1 MESKIRFLR
10 RKPFVTV
17 YREVAQDGRLSLE
30 TRGLFVLMASLP
42 ENWQYTVSGL
52 AKQAGCGKDRLHRML
67 GELERVGYLVREQA
81 HDAGG
86 KFTGNLYIL
95 QDEAPMAEEN
105 GSAGEISAP
114 APLSGKPDN
123 GAQEREP
130 LSENTDDGLSRQ
142 REKPL
147 TVFPT
152 EHKKIDRLEDIP
164 PYSPPTGGRARRKKA
179 QDKPSVPT
187 WKPER
192 FAAFWAAYPNGKA
205 KKRAAVAWDK
215 LKPDDALLRQMGLG
229 LKRALAS
236 ADWQK
241 DGGRYIP
248 MASTWLNGRRW
259 EDEDKP
265 APSARPDRPRQQR
278 PFHTEIIDGEEVV
291 IFDDAQTT

>member
-1 MESKIRFLR
+1 MESKICFLR

-52 AKQAGCGKDRLHRML
+52 AKQAGCGKDRLRRML

-95 QDEAPMAEEN
+95 QDEAPVAEES
-105 GSAGEISAP
+105 GSTGETAAP

-123 GAQEREP
+123 GEQEREP
-130 LSENTDDGLSRQ
+130 LSENTDDGLNRQ

-164 PYSPPTGGRARRKKA
+164 PYSPPRGDVPEGKKHRTSPRPPPGSRSALRPFGRPIPTGRRKSGL
-179 QDKPSVPT
+179 PPRGTSSSRTTPCCG
-187 WKPER
+187 R
-192 FAAFWAAYPNGKA
+192 WAWA
-205 KKRAAVAWDK
+205 
-215 LKPDDALLRQMGLG
+215 
-229 LKRALAS
+229 
-236 ADWQK
+236 
-241 DGGRYIP
+241 
-248 MASTWLNGRRW
+248 
-259 EDEDKP
+259 
-265 APSARPDRPRQQR
+265 
-278 PFHTEIIDGEEVV
+278 
-291 IFDDAQTT
+291 

>member
-1 MESKIRFLR
+1 
-10 RKPFVTV
+10 
-17 YREVAQDGRLSLE
+17 
-30 TRGLFVLMASLP
+30 
-42 ENWQYTVSGL
+42 
-52 AKQAGCGKDRLHRML
+52 
-67 GELERVGYLVREQA
+67 
-81 HDAGG
+81 
-86 KFTGNLYIL
+86 
-95 QDEAPMAEEN
+95 MAEEN

-147 TVFPT
+147 TVFPA

-164 PYSPPTGGRARRKKA
+164 PYSPPTGGRARRENA
-179 QDKPSVPT
+179 QDKPSAPT

-192 FAAFWAAYPNGKA
+192 FAAFWTAYPNGKA
-205 KKRAAVAWDK
+205 KKRAAAAWDK

-265 APSARPDRPRQQR
+265 APAARVDRPRQQR

-291 IFDDAQTT
+291 VFDDDQTT

>member
-52 AKQAGCGKDRLHRML
+52 AKQAGCGKDRLRRML

-142 REKPL
+142 REK
-147 TVFPT
+147 
-152 EHKKIDRLEDIP
+152 
-164 PYSPPTGGRARRKKA
+164 
-179 QDKPSVPT
+179 
-187 WKPER
+187 
-192 FAAFWAAYPNGKA
+192 
-205 KKRAAVAWDK
+205 
-215 LKPDDALLRQMGLG
+215 
-229 LKRALAS
+229 
-236 ADWQK
+236 
-241 DGGRYIP
+241 
-248 MASTWLNGRRW
+248 
-259 EDEDKP
+259 
-265 APSARPDRPRQQR
+265 
-278 PFHTEIIDGEEVV
+278 
-291 IFDDAQTT
+291 

>member
-1 MESKIRFLR
+1 MESRIRFQR
-10 RKPFVTV
+10 RKPFVTI

-42 ENWQYTVSGL
+42 EDWSYTVSGL
-52 AKQAGCGKDRLHRML
+52 AKQTKCGKDRLRRML
-67 GELERVGYLVREQA
+67 GELEKVGYLIREQA

-95 QDEAPMAEEN
+95 QDEAPAAEED
-105 GSAGEISAP
+105 GGTGETATP

-123 GAQEREP
+123 GEQENAP
-130 LSENTDDGLSRQ
+130 LSENTVDGLGRQ

-147 TVFPT
+147 TDFPT

-164 PYSPPTGGRARRKKA
+164 PYSPPTGGRARGRDA
-179 QDKPSVPT
+179 QGKPSEPA

-205 KKRAAVAWDK
+205 KKRAAAAWDK
-215 LKPDDALLRQMGLG
+215 LKPDDELLRQMGLG

-236 ADWQK
+236 ESWLR
-241 DGGRYIP
+241 DGGQFIP

-265 APSARPDRPRQQR
+265 APAVRPVKPAAPRR
-278 PFHTEIIDGEEVV
+278 YHTEMIDGEEVV
-291 IFDDAQTT
+291 VFDDETT